1 MSSGL
6 TAKFALRANLA
17 VSLDEGFGGLGTGA
31 PVPRPP
37 NPSSRLTAKFALRAN
52 LAVKPLDI
60 SDGIYA
66 PHDGVPKTL
75 PLKAATRANPFQR
88 RRVASQMKP
97 TQECHPE
104 RERRISRPTEIL
116 RSR

>member
-37 NPSSRLTAKFALRAN
+37 NPSSRLTTSTEDPSLGKRLAK
-52 LAVKPLDI
+52 
-60 SDGIYA
+60 
-66 PHDGVPKTL
+66 
-75 PLKAATRANPFQR
+75 
-88 RRVASQMKP
+88 MKP
-97 TQECHPE
+97 D
-104 RERRISRPTEIL
+104 
-116 RSR
+116 